1 VLKEKTRVVERVVIR
16 DTIWIK
22 ESEQKNFWGKTKT
35 QKEVTQASDSTESVS
50 EEIY

>member
-1 VLKEKTRVVERVVIR
+1 VVERVVVH

-35 QKEVTQASDSTESVS
+35 QKEVKHASDSTETVS
-50 EEIY
+50 EEID